1 MNKKHAL
8 LMLACCLVP
17 LIALGIINTFHIPL
31 GQAATFGLI
40 LLCPLGHL
48 LMMKTMMHGDHEDVP
63 NANSAHQAM
72 HNAHPI
78 QYTRHK
84 TEKASDRS

>member
-1 MNKKHAL
+1 MEIDRMNKKHAL

-17 LIALGIINTFHIPL
+17 LIALGVINLFHIPL

-48 LMMKTMMHGDHEDVP
+48 LMMKTMAHGDHEDEH
-63 NANSAHQAM
+63 SAHPAHHAM
-72 HNAHPI
+72 H
-78 QYTRHK
+78 Q

>member
-31 GQAATFGLI
+31 GQAATFGLV

-48 LMMKTMMHGDHEDVP
+48 LMMKTMMHGDHEDEH
-63 NANSAHQAM
+63 SAHP
-72 HNAHPI
+72 AHHAV
-78 QYTRHK
+78 YKNR
-84 TEKASDRS
+84 KASDRS